1 MAKTKFEDMTPDEKK
16 AAFEAWVEGRT
27 ARRAQ
32 SKIKRAAMDAL
43 KKMYPKDYDA
53 LVVKFGGKAAKK

>member
-16 AAFEAWVEGRT
+16 AAFETWVEGRT

-32 SKIKRAAMDAL
+32 SKIKRAALDAL
-43 KKMYPKDYDA
+43 KKAHQAEYDQ
-53 LVVKFGGKAAKK
+53 LMVKFGGKAAKK